1 MKLALIRRQFSATGG
16 AELYLQRLL
25 RALAERN
32 HELHLFAE
40 SWEAMPAGV
49 TLHPIEISAT
59 RATRGL
65 RFAEAVQN
73 RLAGEKFD
81 CVFSLERT
89 LKQDVYRAGDGVH
102 RVWLERRRQFAPWWR
117 KPFVGLGAFHKNML
131 ALEAQ
136 TFNPQ
141 NTRRLIVNSEMVKR
155 EILEHFPFPAERIHL
170 IRNGVDVARFQT
182 GRRAETRARFGVK
195 DDEFLL
201 LFAGSGWERK
211 GLKFVLRAF
220 ELLSA
225 QGSRR
230 GIARAPRMK
239 LLVVGKGQKPA
250 FVSSG
255 VVFSGPAD
263 GLEDFYAAADLF
275 VFPPIY
281 EPSANVVFEA
291 LAAGLPVVT
300 STNNGAAEIIRENV
314 TGSVVKEFWRPEIL
328 AEAIKKW
335 MERPRRVQTNTAEFS
350 LERNVSETLAV
361 LELAARGKNRNE
373 NFLLPH
379 HAQRGGK
386 LAALP
391 EKLRGSGGRN
401 RRARFRQ
408 RGRDGKNR
416 ARIRRALRAAG
427 LARLC
432 RPEKQ
437 GPFARVARMDFQPRR
452 RRGIVAGTAR

>member
-25 RALAERN
+25 RALAEQN

-40 SWEAMPAGV
+40 SWEAMPEGV
-49 TLHPIEISAT
+49 TLHSIDISAT

-65 RFAEAVQN
+65 RFAEAVQSE
-73 RLAGEKFD
+73 LSKEKFD

-102 RVWLERRRQFAPWWR
+102 RVWLQRRQQFAPWWK
-117 KPFVGLGAFHKNML
+117 KPFVGLGAFHRNVM

-141 NTRRLIVNSEMVKR
+141 NTRRIIVNSEMVKR
-155 EILEHFPFPAERIHL
+155 EILEHFQFLAERIHL
-170 IRNGVDVARFQT
+170 IRNGVDVSRLQN
-182 GRRAETRARFGVK
+182 GKRAETRARFGVK

-211 GLKFVLRAF
+211 GLKFVLAAF
-220 ELLSA
+220 EKLSA
-225 QGSRR
+225 HGHCCHCVAH
-230 GIARAPRMK
+230 GPKIK
-239 LLVVGKGQKPA
+239 LLVVGKGRKPA
-250 FVSSG
+250 FVSNG
-255 VVFSGPAD
+255 VIFSEPAND
-263 GLEDFYAAADLF
+263 LENFYAAADLF

-300 STNNGAAEIIRENV
+300 SANNGAAEIIRENV

-335 MERPRRVQTNTAEFS
+335 MERPRRVPANAAEFS
-350 LERNVSETLAV
+350 LERNISETLAV
-361 LELAARGKNRNE
+361 LELAAK
-373 NFLLPH
+373 
-379 HAQRGGK
+379 
-386 LAALP
+386 
-391 EKLRGSGGRN
+391 EKT
-401 RRARFRQ
+401 
-408 RGRDGKNR
+408 K
-416 ARIRRALRAAG
+416 
-427 LARLC
+427 
-432 RPEKQ
+432 
-437 GPFARVARMDFQPRR
+437 
-452 RRGIVAGTAR
+452 